1 MLRAA
6 ASSDSFAAPC
16 RCQDFSRQL
25 NTRCVTDHGPY
36 AAEGDDVTTSPGS
49 ATVAYQGLTAAVR
62 GDLIMPRDPGH
73 DDAPPPAG
81 QPETGRRR
89 WAVLAVVP
97 AAQFLT
103 ILDPWVVNIALP
115 VLQHDF
121 CPGGAAGRLA
131 DPRCVRRPTRRAT
144 AVRGAGDPTAR
155 QDRGCRDVP
164 KPGSSLRTAGS
175 SRSCDRGWHRICR
188 WLVGVT
194 GRAASCSPATWP
206 YRRQPIRGPDVRLE
220 QAPAAACPGSR
231 GGCRRLAAHL
241 QRSRER
247 SGAPLVLLAIAAG
260 GISAN
265 AGGAMPRQRI
275 LAAIFRAIAGAS
287 WRDGT
292 FPRAVPAQRGHPV
305 RSPRTNANGC

>member
-1 MLRAA
+1 MRAARDGQAAISQLRSAAQVAAAHGGIGLLRRCQRDRDVRQGFLAPLRAFFRRHRPNAGPNA
-6 ASSDSFAAPC
+6 ARTVQFIPSDVHRISN
-16 RCQDFSRQL
+16 D
-25 NTRCVTDHGPY
+25 

-49 ATVAYQGLTAAVR
+49 ATVAYQELTAAVR

-73 DDAPPPAG
+73 DDAPPQAG

-97 AAQFLT
+97 TAQFLT

-121 CPGGAAGRLA
+121 CPSSAVGRLA

-175 SRSCDRGWHRICR
+175 SRSCDRG
-188 WLVGVT
+188 
-194 GRAASCSPATWP
+194 
-206 YRRQPIRGPDVRLE
+206 
-220 QAPAAACPGSR
+220 
-231 GGCRRLAAHL
+231 
-241 QRSRER
+241 
-247 SGAPLVLLAIAAG
+247 
-260 GISAN
+260 
-265 AGGAMPRQRI
+265 
-275 LAAIFRAIAGAS
+275 
-287 WRDGT
+287 
-292 FPRAVPAQRGHPV
+292 
-305 RSPRTNANGC
+305 